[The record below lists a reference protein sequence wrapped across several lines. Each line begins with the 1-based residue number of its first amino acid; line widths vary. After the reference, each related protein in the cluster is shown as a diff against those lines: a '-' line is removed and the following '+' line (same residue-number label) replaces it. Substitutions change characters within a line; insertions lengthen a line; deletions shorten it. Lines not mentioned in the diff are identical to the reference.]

1 MDPPA
6 QAAGNDDRPSPVAML
21 FVFIMMLMY
30 VSPSGNDTQLGTQMT
45 AGEYLNLKLAR
56 ETNALNVL
64 NTTRWGDF
72 SPSND
77 LNVTLAGGGV
87 GSGYL
92 NITGYRQDDGF
103 SWARMKK
110 VQQRFDVFRKSYGPP
125 DGSDEKAA
133 AQYAVYHNA
142 TGLAAGP
149 WIRSQGL
156 GFENQL
162 RGGRNL
168 NISHINSDTN
178 WAWGVLNKNIT
189 GTEGSATLHTLRF
202 DPHSTV
208 SDGRIKLKEREK
220 NQPRMAEASLTLRD
234 ESNYGGWELR
244 LYGFHW
250 PESGL
255 MALTTS
261 SDKFDG
267 IYGLPHL
274 MSTASLFN
282 SSQQL
287 LNETLG
293 EILAY
298 RKRQLGPRYSDFWS
312 EDSMINPSPH
322 CEFVVFVQ
330 VHAITQSQ
338 LSSSSDSLQDQVI
351 KLEHELR
358 HPDGLP
364 HLTPPPL
371 RMSFVAFSPD
381 CDSIIESK
389 GPPSYVPAEGQHLKG
404 YKGEV
409 YISKLKTLLI
419 LAAGV
424 MFVQAFLL
432 LQQSKDASTPST
444 TSRVSVYTIAL
455 MMFVDFVVEFGT
467 MMTGAAA
474 DAVYPMIYITAF
486 ASLSGLLLGG
496 RFLGEIYRFQAPE
509 RQERQR
515 ARARA
520 QAIREAPATAARAE
534 YWNRRAQLGLPI
546 PQVILEQGIITAD
559 GVHIPIQQPA
569 RPLAQDAVQADD
581 QPIIVPSDQ
590 DVDAEIAEND
600 PAAANAAAGLP
611 APNTAT
617 PAPARRIGSATLDYM
632 SMFAPAFMLAT
643 LFFLVTISSLT
654 WPPFYRAFYLNT
666 LGTCYLGMWWPQIF
680 RNVKMN
686 YRKALNKKFV
696 IGMSACRLLPFAYIF
711 CYEDNLAF
719 AEPNYLTFLG
729 LAAWVWIQI
738 VILAA
743 QEIVGARLGLGDF
756 LGKFMDLPETWDYHP
771 ILHEDDVEGGGMPIG
786 LVLSSGNTSP
796 ALSRSNTHDG
806 SQRKKNDAGH
816 HSRTVDCAIC
826 QNILEVPVMAATTTG
841 DGVASAVASA
851 TRAGALQGMLEKRKY
866 MVTPCRHVFH
876 SECLEG
882 WMRHKLMCPSC
893 RADLPPL

>member
-1 MDPPA
+1 MDPPV
-6 QAAGNDDRPSPVAML
+6 QAAGGDGRPSPVAML
-21 FVFIMMLMY
+21 FLFIMMFMW
-30 VSPSGNDTQLGTQMT
+30 VSPNGTDAQLGTQMT
-45 AGEYLNLKLAR
+45 AGEYLKLKLAR
-56 ETNALNVL
+56 ETKALNVL
-64 NTTRWGDF
+64 SATRWGDF
-72 SPSND
+72 SPRNGSND
-77 LNVTLAGGGV
+77 TQAGGGV

-92 NITGYRQDDGF
+92 NITGFRQDDGF
-103 SWARMKK
+103 SWGRMKK
-110 VQQRFDVFRKSYGPP
+110 VQQRFDVFQKSYGPP
-125 DGSDEKAA
+125 DAADEKAA

-142 TGLAAGP
+142 TGLAAGS
-149 WIRSQGL
+149 WTRSQGL
-156 GFENQL
+156 GFEDQL
-162 RGGRNL
+162 KGGQAL
-168 NISHINSDTN
+168 NISHINPDTN
-178 WAWGVLNKNIT
+178 WAWRDLNKNIT
-189 GTEGSATLHTLRF
+189 GTDGWATLHTLSF
-202 DPHSTV
+202 DPYLTV
-208 SDGRIKLKEREK
+208 SDGHIKLKKREHS
-220 NQPRMAEASLTLRD
+220 QPRMAQASLTLRD
-234 ESNYGGWELR
+234 ESNYGGWELQ
-244 LYGFHW
+244 LYGIHW

-255 MALTTS
+255 LALTTS

-274 MSTASLFN
+274 MSTASFFN
-282 SSQQL
+282 SSQKL

-298 RKRQLGPRYSDFWS
+298 RKRQLGPRYADFWS
-312 EDSMINPSPH
+312 EDSMINPAPH
-322 CEFVVFVQ
+322 CEYVVLVQ

-338 LSSSSDSLQDQVI
+338 LSSSADNLQDQVI
-351 KLEHELR
+351 KLEQELD
-358 HPDGLP
+358 HPDGMR
-364 HLTPPPL
+364 HATPPPL

-389 GPPSYVPAEGQHLKG
+389 GPPSYVSAEGQHLKG

-409 YISKLKTLLI
+409 YVLKFKTLLI

-424 MFVQAFLL
+424 MFLQAFLL
-432 LQQSKDASTPST
+432 LQQSKDVSTPST
-444 TSRVSVYTIAL
+444 ASRVSVHTIAL

-474 DAVYPMIYITAF
+474 DSVYPMIYITAF

-509 RQERQR
+509 RQERER

-520 QAIREAPATAARAE
+520 QALREAPATAARAE

-546 PQVILEQGIITAD
+546 PEIILEQGIITAD

-581 QPIIVPSDQ
+581 QPIVVPSDQ

-600 PAAANAAAGLP
+600 AAAANAAAGLP

-617 PAPARRIGSATLDYM
+617 PAQARRTGSVTLDYM

-643 LFFLVTISSLT
+643 LFFLTTISSLT
-654 WPPFYRAFYLNT
+654 WPPFYRAVYLNT
-666 LGTCYLGMWWPQIF
+666 LATCYLSMWWPQIF
-680 RNVKMN
+680 RNVKRN

-696 IGMSACRLLPFAYIF
+696 IGMSVCRLLPFAYIF
-711 CYEDNLAF
+711 CYEDNVALV
-719 AEPNYLTFLG
+719 EPNYLTFAG

-743 QEIVGARLGLGDF
+743 QEIVGARLGMGEF
-756 LGKFMDLPETWDYHP
+756 LGKFMDLPDSWDYHP
-771 ILHEDDVEGGGMPIG
+771 RLTEDDVEGGGMPIG
-786 LVLSSGNTSP
+786 LVPSSSNTP
-796 ALSRSNTHDG
+796 PTLSRSNTHDDE
-806 SQRKKNDAGH
+806 SHRKKSDAGYDT
-816 HSRTVDCAIC
+816 RTMDCAIC

-841 DGVASAVASA
+841 DGVASTVA
-851 TRAGALQGMLEKRKY
+851 TGAGALQAMLERRKY
-866 MVTPCRHVFH
+866 MVTPCKHVFH

-893 RADLPPL
+893 RAELPPL